1 MCLVMSRI
9 IISQLCL
16 STSIL
21 IHDVDLSR
29 RSWWWCASLALNGIF
44 AFSGGVVVLWFLI
57 LLYINLYGDRCY
69 YVSIISVG
77 IIISKFTDVIFIYV
91 LPLVWVYGCC
101 DRCILV
107 KFVFSVAIIFLF
119 LIAAVF

>member
-29 RSWWWCASLALNGIF
+29 SSRWWCASLALNGIF

-107 KFVFSVAIIFLF
+107 KIVFSVAIIFLF